1 MMDRRSFITAGATA
15 SAALLMSGCNESGR
29 KAIDYSK
36 HPSQEFSS
44 SDSENSA
51 PRKKV
56 TLRLATSWPAGFPI
70 MGTGVERFA
79 ERVKAA
85 SGGTLVIKVY
95 PKETLVPALAVFDAA
110 STGEI
115 DAFHSG
121 PYYWKGKNSA
131 FALFSGTPFGLTA
144 EEISSW
150 MLFGGG
156 MELWRELYGKHNLYP
171 LLGGNTN
178 VQMGGWF
185 RKPIQSLADLK
196 GLKMRVP
203 GIGGEVFSR
212 LGVNPVLLAA
222 GEIYPALER
231 GMIDAT
237 EWVGPALDLQMGFH
251 KVAKYYYSGWHE
263 PGSVL
268 ELTFNKQVWE
278 SLSQEH
284 QAILQI
290 ASEEMSGRM
299 ALEFHAANIKALK
312 ELGTLGVTISSFP
325 DDVNSAAKKALESYL
340 GEESERN
347 RDFKRVYQNM
357 QSYLADSRAWSNIGL
372 GAFLNVR
379 EG

>member
-1 MMDRRSFITAGATA
+1 MNRRTFITTGATA
-15 SAALLMSGCNESGR
+15 SAALLLNGCNENNR
-29 KAIDYSK
+29 QAIDYSK
-36 HPSQEFSS
+36 HPSQLTQT
-44 SDSENSA
+44 SDTTSGKKQ
-51 PRKKV
+51 KKV
-56 TLRLATSWPAGFPI
+56 TLRLATSWPASFPI
-70 MGTGVERFA
+70 MGTGVEHFA

-85 SGGTLVIKVY
+85 SGGSLIIKIY

-115 DAFHSG
+115 DIFHSG

-131 FALFSGTPFGLTA
+131 FALFSGTPFGLTS
-144 EEISSW
+144 EEINSW

-156 MELWRELYGKHNLYP
+156 MEFWREMYAKHNLYP

-185 RKPIQSLADLK
+185 RKPIRSLADLK

-237 EWVGPALDLQMGFH
+237 EWVGPALDLKMGFY

-268 ELTFNKQVWE
+268 ELTFNKKVWE
-278 SLSQEH
+278 SLSSEH
-284 QAILQI
+284 QAIVQI
-290 ASEEMSGRM
+290 ASEEMNSRM
-299 ALEFHAANIKALK
+299 SLEFHSKNLDALQEIQK
-312 ELGTLGVTISSFP
+312 LGITIQKFP
-325 DDVNSAAKKALESYL
+325 DDVNRAAKRALEEYL
-340 GEESERN
+340 KVESVSN
-347 RDFKRVYQNM
+347 PDFKKIYESMEN
-357 QSYLADSRAWSNIGL
+357 YLQKSRAWSNIGL
-372 GAFLNVR
+372 GAFLNTR
-379 EG
+379 EV

>member
-1 MMDRRSFITAGATA
+1 MNRRTFITSSATA
-15 SAALLMSGCNESGR
+15 SAALLLNGCNNSNR
-29 KAIDYSK
+29 QAIDYSK
-36 HPSQEFSS
+36 HPSQIAETSS
-44 SDSENSA
+44 ETIGA
-51 PRKKV
+51 KQKKV

-70 MGTGVERFA
+70 MGTGVEHFA
-79 ERVKAA
+79 QRVKAA
-85 SGGTLVIKVY
+85 SGGTLIIKIY

-110 STGEI
+110 SAGEI

-131 FALFSGTPFGLTA
+131 FALFSGTPFGLTS
-144 EEISSW
+144 EEINSW

-156 MELWRELYGKHNLYP
+156 MEFWREMYAKHNLYP

-185 RKPIQSLADLK
+185 RKPIRSLADLK

-251 KVAKYYYSGWHE
+251 KVAKYYYAGWHE

-268 ELTFNKQVWE
+268 ELTFNKKVWE
-278 SLSQEH
+278 SLSPEH
-284 QAILQI
+284 QAIVQI
-290 ASEEMSGRM
+290 ASDEMNTRM
-299 ALEFHAANIKALK
+299 SLEFHAKNLDALQEIKK
-312 ELGTLGVTISSFP
+312 LGITIQKFP
-325 DDVNSAAKKALESYL
+325 DDVNHAAYKALQDYLRDESASNPDFKRIYRSMESYL
-340 GEESERN
+340 S
-347 RDFKRVYQNM
+347 K
-357 QSYLADSRAWSNIGL
+357 SRAWSTIGL
-372 GAFLNVR
+372 GAFLNTR
-379 EG
+379 EA

>member
-1 MMDRRSFITAGATA
+1 MNRRTFITGGVTA
-15 SAALLMSGCNESGR
+15 SMALLLNGCHNSNR
-29 KAIDYSK
+29 QAIDYSK
-36 HPSQEFSS
+36 HPSQIAETSS
-44 SDSENSA
+44 ATNSVKQ
-51 PRKKV
+51 KKV
-56 TLRLATSWPAGFPI
+56 TIRLATSWPAGFPI
-70 MGTGVERFA
+70 MGTGVEHFA

-85 SGGTLVIKVY
+85 SGGSLIIKIY

-110 STGEI
+110 SAGEI

-131 FALFSGTPFGLTA
+131 FALFSGTPFGLTS
-144 EEISSW
+144 EEINSW

-156 MELWRELYGKHNLYP
+156 MEFWREMYAKHNLYP

-185 RKPIQSLADLK
+185 RKPIRSLADLK
-196 GLKMRVP
+196 GIKMRVP

-251 KVAKYYYSGWHE
+251 KVAKYYYAGWHE

-268 ELTFNKQVWE
+268 ELTFNKNVWE
-278 SLSQEH
+278 SLSPEH

-290 ASEEMSGRM
+290 ASDEMNTRM
-299 ALEFHAANIKALK
+299 SLEFHAKNLNALQEIKK
-312 ELGTLGVTISSFP
+312 LGIAIQTFP
-325 DDVNSAAKKALESYL
+325 NDVNHAAYQALQEYLKSESAA
-340 GEESERN
+340 N
-347 RDFKRVYQNM
+347 DDFKRVYESM
-357 QSYLADSRAWSNIGL
+357 ESYLQKSRAWSNIGL
-372 GAFLNVR
+372 GAFLNTR
-379 EG
+379 EV

>member
-1 MMDRRSFITAGATA
+1 MNRRTFITTGATA
-15 SAALLMSGCNESGR
+15 SAALLLNGCNENNR
-29 KAIDYSK
+29 QAIDYSK
-36 HPSQEFSS
+36 HPSQLTETADTTSGKKQ
-44 SDSENSA
+44 
-51 PRKKV
+51 KKV
-56 TLRLATSWPAGFPI
+56 TLRLATSWPASFPI
-70 MGTGVERFA
+70 MGTGVEHFA

-85 SGGTLVIKVY
+85 SGGSLIIKIY

-115 DAFHSG
+115 DIFHSG

-131 FALFSGTPFGLTA
+131 FALFSGTPFGLTS
-144 EEISSW
+144 EEINSW

-156 MELWRELYGKHNLYP
+156 MEFWREMYAKHNLYP

-185 RKPIQSLADLK
+185 RKPIRSLADLK

-237 EWVGPALDLQMGFH
+237 EWVGPALDLKMGFY

-268 ELTFNKQVWE
+268 ELTFNKKVWE
-278 SLSQEH
+278 SLSSEH
-284 QAILQI
+284 QAIVQI
-290 ASEEMSGRM
+290 ASEEMNSRM
-299 ALEFHAANIKALK
+299 SLEFHSKNLDALQEIQK
-312 ELGTLGVTISSFP
+312 LGITIQKFP
-325 DDVNSAAKKALESYL
+325 DDVNRAAKKALEEYL
-340 GEESERN
+340 KIESVSN
-347 RDFKRVYQNM
+347 PDFKKIYESMEN
-357 QSYLADSRAWSNIGL
+357 YLQKSRAWSNIGL
-372 GAFLNVR
+372 GAFLNTR
-379 EG
+379 EV

>member
-1 MMDRRSFITAGATA
+1 MNRRTFIAGGATA
-15 SAALLMSGCNESGR
+15 SMALLLNGCHNSNR
-29 KAIDYSK
+29 QAIDYSK
-36 HPSQEFSS
+36 HPSQIAETSS
-44 SDSENSA
+44 ATNSVKQ
-51 PRKKV
+51 KKV

-70 MGTGVERFA
+70 MGTGVEHFA

-85 SGGTLVIKVY
+85 SGGSLIIKIY
-95 PKETLVPALAVFDAA
+95 PKGTLVPALAVFDAA
-110 STGEI
+110 SAGEI

-131 FALFSGTPFGLTA
+131 FALFSGTPFGLTS
-144 EEISSW
+144 EEINSW

-156 MELWRELYGKHNLYP
+156 MEFWREMYAKHNLYP

-185 RKPIQSLADLK
+185 RKPIRSLADLK

-251 KVAKYYYSGWHE
+251 KVAKYYYAGWHE

-268 ELTFNKQVWE
+268 ELTFNKNVWE
-278 SLSQEH
+278 SLSPEH

-290 ASEEMSGRM
+290 ASDEMNARM
-299 ALEFHAANIKALK
+299 SLEFHAKNLNALQEIKK
-312 ELGTLGVTISSFP
+312 LGIAIQTFP
-325 DDVNSAAKKALESYL
+325 NDVNHAAYQALQEYLKSESAAN
-340 GEESERN
+340 G
-347 RDFKRVYQNM
+347 DFKRVYESM
-357 QSYLADSRAWSNIGL
+357 ESYLQKSRSWSNIGL
-372 GAFLNVR
+372 GAFLNTR
-379 EG
+379 EA

>member
-1 MMDRRSFITAGATA
+1 MDRRTFIATGAAA
-15 SAALLMSGCNESGR
+15 SAAALIGGCNKSGR
-29 KAIDYSK
+29 EAIDYSK
-36 HPSQEFSS
+36 HPSQELPASC
-44 SDSENSA
+44 DEENA

-85 SGGTLVIKVY
+85 SGGTLIIKVY

-156 MELWRELYGKHNLYP
+156 MELWREMYDVHNLYP

-185 RKPIQSLADLK
+185 RKPIRTLSDLK

-222 GEIYPALER
+222 GEIYPSLER

-268 ELTFNKQVWE
+268 ELTFNKQIWE
-278 SLSQEH
+278 GLSKEH

-290 ASEEMSGRM
+290 ASEEMSSRM

-312 ELGTLGVTISSFP
+312 EMDNLGVKIASFP
-325 DDVNSAAKKALESYL
+325 DDVNQAAKKALSSYL
-340 GEESERN
+340 DEESSRN
-347 RDFKRVYQNM
+347 PAFRKVYKSM
-357 QSYLADSRAWSNIGL
+357 EEYLAESRAWSNIGL
-372 GAFLNVR
+372 GAFLNIR

>member
-1 MMDRRSFITAGATA
+1 MDRRTFIAGGAAA
-15 SAALLMSGCNESGR
+15 SASLLISGCNESGR
-29 KAIDYSK
+29 QAIDYSK
-36 HPSQEFSS
+36 HPSQEIQSS
-44 SDSENSA
+44 ADHSA
-51 PRKKV
+51 GVRKKV

-85 SGGTLVIKVY
+85 SGGSLIIKVY

-110 STGEI
+110 SSGEI

-131 FALFSGTPFGLTA
+131 FALFSGTPFGLTS

-150 MLFGGG
+150 MLFGNG
-156 MELWRELYGKHNLYP
+156 MDMWREMYARHNLYP
-171 LLGGNTN
+171 MLGGNTN

-185 RKPIQSLADLK
+185 RKPIRSLADIK
-196 GLKMRVP
+196 GLKMRIP
-203 GIGGEVFSR
+203 GIGGEVLSR
-212 LGVNPVLLAA
+212 LGANPVLLAA

-237 EWVGPALDLQMGFH
+237 EWVGPALDMQMGFY

-278 SLSQEH
+278 SLSSEH

-290 ASEEMSGRM
+290 ASDEMNARM
-299 ALEFHAANIKALK
+299 ALEFHAKNIDALG
-312 ELGTLGVTISSFP
+312 ELKKLGVQIGAFP
-325 DDVNSAAKKALESYL
+325 DDVNHAAKKALAEYL
-340 GEESERN
+340 ESESKAN
-347 RDFKRVYQNM
+347 PDFNRVYTDM
-357 QSYLADSRAWSNIGL
+357 DRYLQKSRAWSNIGL

>member
-1 MMDRRSFITAGATA
+1 MDRRTFMTAGATA
-15 SAALLMSGCNESGR
+15 SAALLLSGCNESGR
-29 KAIDYSK
+29 QAIDYSK
-36 HPSQEFSS
+36 HPSQELSS
-44 SDSENSA
+44 SDEYSSA
-51 PRKKV
+51 PHKKV

-70 MGTGVERFA
+70 MGTGIERFA

-85 SGGTLVIKVY
+85 SGGSLIIKVY

-156 MELWRELYGKHNLYP
+156 MELWRDMYGKHNLYP

-185 RKPIQSLADLK
+185 RKPIRSLEDLK

-222 GEIYPALER
+222 GDIYPSLER

-278 SLSQEH
+278 SLSPQH

-290 ASEEMSGRM
+290 ASEEMSNRM
-299 ALEFHAANIKALK
+299 ALEFHSANIKALK
-312 ELGTLGVTISSFP
+312 EMDGLGVKIASFP
-325 DDVNSAAKKALESYL
+325 DDVNRAAKKALDAYL
-340 GEESERN
+340 SEESARN
-347 RDFKRVYQNM
+347 PDFKRVFSNM
-357 QSYLADSRAWSNIGL
+357 QSYLAESRAWSNIGL